1 MNLTNPNQTL
11 ETAPLSNN
19 NVQNLGNLNS
29 PQMNQPNMAYPQMN
43 PVNNMAFPVNAPQY
57 NQNVSHQVNPNIGV
71 NPTITNAPTI
81 TVNVGGNEKPKKTK
95 TFAPLDL
102 GRDPEVMTCPYCE
115 EPITTLTK
123 NNINT
128 TALLVAIFTGYIGM
142 VLVQMCKGKSIGCED
157 CEHSCP
163 NCRRKIGKYN
173 AW

>member
-29 PQMNQPNMAYPQMN
+29 PQMNPP
-43 PVNNMAFPVNAPQY
+43 NNMVNPVNAPQF
-57 NQNVSHQVNPNIGV
+57 NQNVSHQGNPNIGV

-102 GRDPEVMTCPYCE
+102 GLEPEVMTCPYCE
-115 EPITTLTK
+115 ESITTQTK
-123 NNINT
+123 KNINT
-128 TALLVAIFTGYIGM
+128 KALLIAIFTFYIGM
-142 VLVQMCKGKSIGCED
+142 VLGQMCKGKSIGCED

-163 NCRRKIGKYN
+163 NPDCRRKIGKYN